1 MKKETLM
8 KLEEKRTQLSDVM
21 SEMEAIIFQID
32 DEDSISD
39 MIKAVEGIQSSLIT
53 AQRIIKEIKEL

>member
-53 AQRIIKEIKEL
+53 AQRIIKEIKKL